1 MGELVV
7 AAVPL
12 GNVGDA
18 SDRLKSAIESADVIA
33 AEDSRRFMRLCKD
46 LDIEVRAEVISFFE
60 GNERERLEELNRY
73 LSDDKKIV
81 LVTDAGMPTVSDPG
95 YRAIRLAIDKGSVL
109 TVLPGPSA
117 VTTALALSGLATDRF
132 SFDGFPPRSDVS
144 RKSFLEE
151 LSDERRTMVFFEA
164 PHRISDFM
172 ATALEVF
179 GSDRRGA
186 LCREMTKQ
194 FEETIRGNLQEL
206 AEWTRSKEMLGE
218 FTIVIAGFDPAA
230 VTYTDEDLA
239 ARVKKYEESGLTRKE
254 SMVLVSKDTKIS
266 KRKIFDIMVEYK

>member
-33 AEDSRRFMRLCKD
+33 AEDSRRFMRLCRD

-60 GNERERLEELNRY
+60 GNERDRLEELDRY
-73 LSDDKKIV
+73 LSDDKKVV

-132 SFDGFPPRSDVS
+132 CFEGFSPRSDVS

-172 ATALEVF
+172 ATAVEVF

-218 FTIVIAGFDPAA
+218 FTIVIAGFDPAS
-230 VTYTDEDLA
+230 VIYTDEDLA

-254 SMVLVSKDTKIS
+254 SMVLVSKETKIS
-266 KRKIFDIMVEYK
+266 KRKIFDIMVEHK

>member
-60 GNERERLEELNRY
+60 GNERERLEELDRY

-218 FTIVIAGFDPAA
+218 FTIVIAGFDPAS
-230 VTYTDEDLA
+230 VIYTDEDLA

>member
-81 LVTDAGMPTVSDPG
+81 LVTDEIG
-95 YRAIRLAIDKGSVL
+95 RAHV
-109 TVLPGPSA
+109 
-117 VTTALALSGLATDRF
+117 
-132 SFDGFPPRSDVS
+132 
-144 RKSFLEE
+144 
-151 LSDERRTMVFFEA
+151 
-164 PHRISDFM
+164 
-172 ATALEVF
+172 
-179 GSDRRGA
+179 
-186 LCREMTKQ
+186 
-194 FEETIRGNLQEL
+194 
-206 AEWTRSKEMLGE
+206 
-218 FTIVIAGFDPAA
+218 
-230 VTYTDEDLA
+230 
-239 ARVKKYEESGLTRKE
+239 
-254 SMVLVSKDTKIS
+254 
-266 KRKIFDIMVEYK
+266 